1 MYSLS
6 LLLCQVG
13 RIERESRSSSFLCT
27 FPSSPGRPI
36 SAPLLDLWAPGLGFE
51 KDHVGEDS
59 ADGGPA
65 VLSSAA
71 AQLSAS
77 SLTLKSSHPQ
87 FPRESLALSN
97 SVCAAVWL
105 LMLDD
110 PSLMQ
115 RSPPFLKFFL
125 NF

>member
-6 LLLCQVG
+6 LLFCQVWRVG
-13 RIERESRSSSFLCT
+13 HESGSSSFLCT

-51 KDHVGEDS
+51 KDQVGEDS
-59 ADGGPA
+59 VDGGPA

-77 SLTLKSSHPQ
+77 FLTLKSSHPQ
-87 FPRESLALSN
+87 FPRESLPLTN
-97 SVCAAVWL
+97 TVWL

-115 RSPPFLKFFL
+115 RSPFFFNFL
-125 NF
+125 N